1 MATLIEGILAKPSCF
16 DSTKRIVS
24 PNGEVRYIRCVGVPL
39 GEAVNF
45 AETLKLTTMLE
56 PDVLLLDLHMPDE
69 RLHPPELV
77 KNHVA
82 QHTGCVLGISIWN
95 DAAARLL
102 AESLGARVLFDKANM
117 ATELVSGILRFCT
130 SNRGEGTRGD

>member
-1 MATLIEGILAKPSCF
+1 MPIRVLIADDTELMGLAIATLLEREPRIE
-16 DSTKRIVS
+16 V
-24 PNGEVRYIRCVGVPL
+24 VGQ
-39 GEAVNF
+39 AANF

-82 QHTGCVLGISIWN
+82 QHTGCVLAISIWN
-95 DAAARLL
+95 NAAARLL

-130 SNRGEGTRGD
+130 SNRDGEGACND